1 MGKKLI
7 FVLVVDSLMRE
18 FLIDFFAMQD
28 FIIVNVYL
36 ENLDTKLKEYQLQ
49 KKLKYD
55 LFLITDKFFFEKIK
69 LEILNKIVNIFVCSV
84 IENKNQNKKDN
95 VIYLDNFS
103 LHNLKKVINKINGS
117 VGIN

>member
-69 LEILNKIVNIFVCSV
+69 LEIVNKIVNIFVCSV
-84 IENKNQNKKDN
+84 IENKNQKEN
-95 VIYLDNFS
+95 VMYLDNFS
-103 LHNLKKVINKINGS
+103 LHNLKKVINKINES
-117 VGIN
+117 VGIY